1 MKPKNLHVKSL
12 TALVVCSAMLIG
24 SANGQMAVR
33 KSAKAYAFTSDTRG
47 TASWNTLRLVDLST
61 GEVTQTLGLSNN
73 GAESVFD
80 AASGRAIK
88 NPNTSGYGGY
98 DFMSPVFGTGVA
110 ACAYDRVHNRLYYT
124 PMRVDQLRYIDL
136 NEATPKVYYVQ
147 SKKINPGGHFP
158 AEALVITRMV
168 IGADGMGYA
177 LTNDATHLIQFTTDR
192 NPDIVD
198 LGTLT
203 DHEKN
208 GGVSVHN
215 MCTSWGGDM
224 VAAADGSLYLF
235 TMRNHVFKID
245 PRSRIAELKGSVT
258 GLDKAFTTNGAAVDN
273 NGVVFLG
280 SASTVDGLYSVDM
293 ESLAASKVNAAN
305 GENIYNLSD
314 LATGNLLGSKP
325 PANAPAES
333 KVVKLKGNSFIG
345 LSPNPATNGFFNITF
360 DVEETGRYT
369 IQMVDIMGRVL
380 KAKEVNVSY
389 KKQVERFN
397 YDNKANG
404 VYIIRVVNANN
415 ETVMSDKVEVQ

>member
-1 MKPKNLHVKSL
+1 MKPTNLHVKKW
-12 TALVVCSAMLIG
+12 TALVVCSALLTGTIN
-24 SANGQMAVR
+24 AQMAVR
-33 KSAKAYAFTSDTRG
+33 KSGKAYAFTSDTKG
-47 TASWNTLRLVDLST
+47 TASWNTLRVVDLTT
-61 GEVTQTLGLSNN
+61 GEVSQTMNLSNN
-73 GAESVFD
+73 GAETVFD
-80 AASGRAIK
+80 AATGRTIT
-88 NPNTSGYGGY
+88 NPNTSGYGGH

-158 AEALVITRMV
+158 TEALVITRMV
-168 IGADGMGYA
+168 IGTDGMGYA

-245 PRSRIAELKGSVT
+245 PRSRVAELKGTVS
-258 GLDKAFTTNGAAVDN
+258 GLDKNFTINGAAVDQ
-273 NGVVFLG
+273 NGTVFIG
-280 SASTVDGLYSVDM
+280 SASTLDGLYSVNM
-293 ESLAASKVNAAN
+293 ESFTASKVPVANA
-305 GENIYNLSD
+305 ENIYNMSD
-314 LATGNLLGSKP
+314 LATGNLIGSNAKP
-325 PANAPAES
+325 AVAPES

-345 LSPNPATNGFFNITF
+345 ISPNPATGGFFNITF

-369 IQMVDIMGRVL
+369 IQMTDIMGRVL
-380 KAKEVNVSY
+380 KSKEVNVAY

-404 VYIIRVVNANN
+404 IYIIRVVNANN
-415 ETVMSDKVEVQ
+415 ETVLSDKVEVQ